1 MSTSL
6 NIGII
11 GDYNPA
17 SRYHLATNESIRHA
31 ALALGLA
38 VEITWLATPALEG
51 AQAST
56 MLEHFDGLWCSPG
69 SPYESMQGAL
79 DGIRYARE
87 RGKPFVGT

>member
-1 MSTSL
+1 MSAPLS
-6 NIGII
+6 IGIL

-17 SRYHLATNESIRHA
+17 SRYHLATNEAIRHA

-38 VEITWLATPALEG
+38 VEITWLPTPALEG
-51 AQAST
+51 VQART
-56 MLEHFDGLWCSPG
+56 ILERFDGLWCSPG